1 MEEILQTKKENF
13 AGYFN
18 SLSEPE
24 KSLIMDVLKFAIQKG
39 SVSFA
44 EIRKHFEV
52 GYGRAVWVMENLIKF
67 GFIPDYNETKQCKA
81 LITENEFKAMFG
93 NDVKK

>member
-1 MEEILQTKKENF
+1 MEEILQTTKEDF

-18 SLSEPE
+18 SLSKLE

-39 SVSFA
+39 NVSSA
-44 EIRKHFEV
+44 QVRKHFEV

-67 GFIPDYNETKQCKA
+67 GFISDYNETKQCKA
-81 LITENEFKAMFG
+81 LITENEFKAIFG
-93 NDVKK
+93 NDVKN